1 MKALSIQ
8 QPWASLTASGVKD
21 VENRTWR
28 PKNNP
33 GKFLIYTGSR
43 RATGDFYGQLPLA
56 WLYPAINLMN
66 RGFIEDFNDMP
77 QNCIVGVAE
86 ISDITTENRK
96 IWSDARCEWKFELTN
111 AKLFKTP
118 IEGIKGKLNFF
129 DVPEIDENDLPETI
143 DIEPIRREGK
153 TLIVPVHED
162 WFILDGGITE
172 LEEQEFEQFIL
183 PENTELYLDSEG
195 RLIDIETIRFINKEL
210 SAEFHID
217 EILIK
222 QILNEN
228 GKIESERR
236 FDGRIIDSECV
247 CFKLGRAV
255 NSSDIDAKMTPDN
268 VTNHD
273 ATRSDLPTEHPYEN
287 EKGIQFED
295 EEEIT
300 EITEEEWM
308 ENPSLKNYHYKADGT
323 PMKFEF
329 SMKGIDVEQ
338 MIEDSLKEL
347 ELEMIRLA
355 MTPEKGE
362 QEHFVFYLKEET
374 TQGVELILKK
384 RKGFVVIPGF
394 SSLTDVHFAFGLL
407 RSVECQTNDNVYDH
421 EGDVFDL
428 DKAENAAWQC
438 CRENYLDYIR
448 QKDAYIV
455 LQGTLGSYR
464 LVWEFLEEKYPG
476 LSDESLVTKIIDNY
490 KRITYLVGNGNEFGL
505 STIKAPDSDCERE
518 TLIFG
523 NRDGWGMITEQFS
536 IYNNGIYERVV
547 KIVDPKDFFKAMEG
561 NPHLERLDPLTFELK
576 AMPEEEWTNI
586 FERLDGEIHS
596 SGKTYLLRWNPAISS
611 FKSEFHDDAVK
622 KYDGKWCMDWSV
634 FEWQDAHVGDHFYML
649 REGDGVNPGIYY
661 RGFFDSEPYEDD
673 DWRGS
678 GQQRH
683 YVDICC
689 LDGRLMNEGAWITP
703 EQLEES
709 IPEIN
714 WRKGHSGELLTL
726 KQADALNRLWDE
738 YGPASSD
745 DGIDGTDDWLDE
757 EKEDGD
763 DEKEEK
769 EFDNDPDRFLG
780 CLNENVD
787 QTFNEFS
794 KSRKTILGYND
805 GKALISSFGQELQIR
820 AVANHL
826 KAKKFDLID
835 LFPYVVSK
843 KKTARLEL
851 TKIQE
856 YKNEVEAVLTG
867 KINDREF
874 CFYDAE
880 YLLNKHK
887 YQIGEKYSFA
897 ISALGIKC
905 ETVTE
910 DELEIH
916 LDRDWAEN
924 NSFPIADGENEV
936 VMHLDWLV
944 TLLQTHNAYP
954 AVGEFQSPMQSKGK
968 DVHAFGKDFY
978 LLDIC
983 LRLNDTGE
991 SKEDDVTIPLL
1002 VSTDI
1007 MEGKPSK
1014 DTPIRGILL
1023 LMGRLME

>member
-8 QPWASLTASGVKD
+8 QPWASLTACGVKD
-21 VENRTWR
+21 AENRTWR

-33 GKFLIYTGSR
+33 GKFLIYTGGR

-66 RGFIEDFNDMP
+66 RGFIEDFDDMP
-77 QNCIVGVAE
+77 RNCIVGVAE

-96 IWSDARCEWKFELTN
+96 IWSDARCEWKFELKN

-129 DVPEIDENDLPETI
+129 DVPEIDENNLPETI

-162 WFILDGGITE
+162 WFILDGGIKE
-172 LEEQEFEQFIL
+172 LENQDFEQFIL
-183 PENTELYLDSEG
+183 PENVELYQDNEG
-195 RLIDIETIRFINKEL
+195 ELKDTETIRFTHKDL
-210 SAEFHID
+210 RAEFHVED
-217 EILIK
+217 SCFK

-228 GKIESERR
+228 EQIESERR
-236 FDGRIIDSECV
+236 IDGAILYSICV
-247 CFKLGRAV
+247 CYKLG
-255 NSSDIDAKMTPDN
+255 DMLTPSEKNKLDEATKSVVDN
-268 VTNHD
+268 
-273 ATRSDLPTEHPYEN
+273 APEADLE
-287 EKGIQFED
+287 ED
-295 EEEIT
+295 DDEDVPMEV
-300 EITEEEWM
+300 WM

-323 PMKFEF
+323 PIEFEF
-329 SMKGIDVEQ
+329 PLKKGLDVEQ
-338 MIEDSLKEL
+338 MIEDALKDL
-347 ELEMIRLA
+347 EVEMIRLS

-362 QEHFVFYLKEET
+362 QQHYVFYLKGET

-407 RSVECQTNDNVYDH
+407 RSFECQTDDNVYDQ

-448 QKDAYIV
+448 QKDIYIV

-464 LVWEFLEEKYPG
+464 LIREFLEEKYPG
-476 LSDESLVTKIIDNY
+476 ASDESLVTKIIDDY

-536 IYNNGIYERVV
+536 IYNNGKYDRVV
-547 KIVDPKDFFKAMEG
+547 KMVDPKDFLKAMEG
-561 NPHLERLDPLTFELK
+561 NPHLVRLDPVTFELK
-576 AMPEEEWTNI
+576 AMPDEEWTRI
-586 FERLDGEIHS
+586 FEQLDGEIHS

-622 KYDGKWCMDWSV
+622 KYDGNWCMDWSV
-634 FEWQDAHVGDHFYML
+634 FEWQDAHAGDSFYML

-661 RGFFDSEPYEDD
+661 RGYFDSEPYEDD

-689 LDGRLMNEGAWITP
+689 LDGRPMNEGAWITP

-738 YGPASSD
+738 HGPNSLD
-745 DGIDGTDDWLDE
+745 DGTDGTDGLDDDDEEGDEQDE
-757 EKEDGD
+757 EK
-763 DEKEEK
+763 K
-769 EFDNDPDRFLG
+769 FDNDPDRFLG
-780 CLNENVD
+780 CLNENVT

-794 KSRKTILGYND
+794 NSKKKILGYND

-826 KAKKFDLID
+826 KAKEFDLID
-835 LFPYVVSK
+835 IFPYVVSK
-843 KKTARLEL
+843 KKTVLLEL

-856 YKNEVEAVLTG
+856 YKNEVEAIITG
-867 KINDREF
+867 KINDRELR
-874 CFYDAE
+874 FYDAE

-905 ETVTE
+905 ETVPKE
-910 DELEIH
+910 ELEIH
-916 LDRDWAEN
+916 FDRDWAEN
-924 NSFPIADGENEV
+924 NSFPIEDGENEV

-944 TLLQTHNAYP
+944 SLLQMHDEYP
-954 AVGEFQSPMQSKGK
+954 AIGEFQSPTQSKGK

-978 LLDIC
+978 LLNIS
-983 LRLNDTGE
+983 LRINDTGE
-991 SKEDDVTIPLL
+991 PKDDDVTIPLL

-1007 MEGKPSK
+1007 MKEKPSK
-1014 DTPIRGILL
+1014 DTPIRGFLL